1 MNESLRPLQPLPE
14 QLYTGNSQLW
24 PPCCFTLSPYHICVC
39 QTKSVNSWTP
49 YPLNEFSSP
58 SNSPWSSPCS
68 PKAMAWTKLSIMTAL
83 LFEPHSYPMYVR
95 CAKPNRSNL
104 ESLLIHWMNESLSLS
119 LSLLEALEALQITTD
134 IMFFEPHSWPMYVRC
149 AEPNWPILDERTN
162 RTPTVQKF
170 QPNSELLTSHS
181 TYTHFLPKETSLS
194 NPPSVT
200 EKKHVPS
207 GRHRGKRLKEV

>member
-119 LSLLEALEALQITTD
+119 LSPWSSWSSSNNDRHHVLRASLMAHVCKMCRTKLANSWWAHQQDSHRPEISTKLGAANLPQHL
-134 IMFFEPHSWPMYVRC
+134 HSLPSQRDLPLKSSVCNRKKT
-149 AEPNWPILDERTN
+149 RT
-162 RTPTVQKF
+162 
-170 QPNSELLTSHS
+170 
-181 TYTHFLPKETSLS
+181 
-194 NPPSVT
+194 
-200 EKKHVPS
+200 
-207 GRHRGKRLKEV
+207 